1 MASLADRLREEA
13 GNRTSLSD
21 IFAEEPVDLSTFV
34 QDKKFLDNPPLSPV
48 QYDAIRH
55 LEQVLY
61 PDTYD
66 LMVTEFGS
74 YWTPVRYITEA
85 TFQWGKG
92 GGKDHTC
99 RVAVSRIMYLLL
111 CLHSPQDY
119 FGIPRQDSIHG
130 LNVASSTGQATRAF
144 FQPLKRAL
152 TRKGCWFEDK
162 CSDKEQS
169 IMFDKNLEAISG
181 HSTADTQEGLNLIV
195 GIADEISAFRTR
207 DEANRYARGPR
218 EAGNTA
224 ENIMSMLRTSAS
236 TRFPDGNYKIAS
248 ISFPRYKGDAIQ
260 QLTTEARADNEK
272 YGEDSK
278 RYVSGPL
285 CTWDVNPRVKGR
297 EQFRHEYDKDP
308 DAARAK
314 YECDPPSSTNT
325 FFRNK
330 MALSAAFGD
339 VRPQE
344 PIMISYYWATNEH
357 GKGAWFPKFHFA
369 ADFLPIEGAIYAM
382 HGDIGIT
389 QDHAGVALAHV
400 KKWDTR
406 EWLVGHTDEGQEITQ
421 EDRRPIVKLDFVS
434 SFAADLGAKPVAREV
449 QISWYRELLLQLERR
464 GFVIKRYT
472 FDGFQSTDSMQQL
485 QARGIESER
494 VSTDGTDAVHWKTLR
509 DLLYEGR
516 LEGYYRKEVYSELE
530 QLTKLSN
537 GKVDH
542 PPFGSKDEADA
553 LCLACVG
560 ALTVGGAE
568 DEDATPADMFGTS
581 MPEAIGNDDHFT
593 EDLSEMFYST
603 DGSPW

>member
-195 GIADEISAFRTR
+195 GIADEISAFRT
-207 DEANRYARGPR
+207 
-218 EAGNTA
+218 
-224 ENIMSMLRTSAS
+224 
-236 TRFPDGNYKIAS
+236 
-248 ISFPRYKGDAIQ
+248 
-260 QLTTEARADNEK
+260 
-272 YGEDSK
+272 
-278 RYVSGPL
+278 
-285 CTWDVNPRVKGR
+285 
-297 EQFRHEYDKDP
+297 
-308 DAARAK
+308 
-314 YECDPPSSTNT
+314 
-325 FFRNK
+325 
-330 MALSAAFGD
+330 
-339 VRPQE
+339 QE